1 VTELQTPSAVAAFP
15 ARYFDAWNGRE
26 AGAASTLL
34 ADRFAWR
41 DPSLPAPLS
50 ALEDAER
57 FFELSW
63 RSFPDLT
70 FELLGEPLVDEAG
83 GRVAQEWR
91 MTGTHQGE
99 GVPAGVL
106 GTGRPIDV
114 TGTDVFTL
122 DETGRA
128 TEIRACYDAMGLA
141 AQLGL
146 VS

>member
-1 VTELQTPSAVAAFP
+1 MTDLQTPVTVADYP
-15 ARYFDAWNGRE
+15 ARYFAAWNGRDVRA
-26 AGAASTLL
+26 AGGLL
-34 ADRFAWR
+34 ADGFAWR
-41 DPSLPAPLS
+41 DPSLPAPLG
-50 ALEDAER
+50 ALDEAER

-70 FELLGEPLVDEAG
+70 FELLGEPLVDPAG
-83 GRVAQEWR
+83 TRVAQEWR

-99 GVPAGVL
+99 GVPAGVP

-114 TGTDVFTL
+114 TGTDVFTV
-122 DETGRA
+122 DEEGRA

-146 VS
+146 VG